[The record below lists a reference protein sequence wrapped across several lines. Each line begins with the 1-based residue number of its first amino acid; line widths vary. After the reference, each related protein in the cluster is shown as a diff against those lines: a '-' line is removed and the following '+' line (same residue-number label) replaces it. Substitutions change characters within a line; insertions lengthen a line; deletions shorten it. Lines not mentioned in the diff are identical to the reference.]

1 MPDKGLLGAAGSQ
14 PHAMSSRRR
23 TGSSR
28 GQRAWHDVRDACSLG
43 LRQPFPAAQKRQ
55 AGSCCPRTRARARA
69 RAARRRRGP
78 RSTKGRG
85 AFLQGRRAGAPACAA
100 NRRRQRGSPV
110 IACVLTQASIEPGR
124 PHISSRIG
132 SAEFLSQRSCTRS
145 ATSADVPVRM
155 ATSAAPRSPCRKA
168 PCAEY
173 CLVANS
179 AALAS
184 SNRGSTGHK
193 SRRVCDAPEMV
204 EPPDHASGIEIEV
217 RHPVWPPILA
227 WVRQPEALGLEVRR
241 LVRDDF
247 LDGRGR
253 LERAPRH
260 RPQRDVP
267 GGVDHRATLSVR
279 LNKP

>member
-124 PHISSRIG
+124 PHISSRT
-132 SAEFLSQRSCTRS
+132 AARSSSRS
-145 ATSADVPVRM
+145 ARA
-155 ATSAAPRSPCRKA
+155 
-168 PCAEY
+168 
-173 CLVANS
+173 
-179 AALAS
+179 
-184 SNRGSTGHK
+184 
-193 SRRVCDAPEMV
+193 
-204 EPPDHASGIEIEV
+204 
-217 RHPVWPPILA
+217 
-227 WVRQPEALGLEVRR
+227 
-241 LVRDDF
+241 
-247 LDGRGR
+247 RGR
-253 LERAPRH
+253 RH
-260 RPQRDVP
+260 RPTFRSAWRRARRPDRPVGRRRAP
-267 GGVDHRATLSVR
+267 STALWRTRRRWLRATAAARDTSR
-279 LNKP
+279 GACATRPRWSSPQIMPAASK